1 MTKPQASVNQTAK
14 DFVALTETIRRAKNG
29 DQAAFEAL
37 LDRYT
42 PLIDSMVGR
51 FASDS
56 ATAEDREDLRQE
68 ALVGFYKAMMH
79 FDDSQSEVQFGL
91 YARECLQNRMIS
103 YLRSQQKHQRVV
115 LLEDGA
121 LIEKAAQVSEGD
133 PASLLADEEAYLL
146 LSRRIREI
154 LSGYENRVW
163 WLYLSGRTAKEIA
176 AMLQTEEKS
185 VSNAIYRI
193 RRKLRAVIPY
203 SP

>member
-1 MTKPQASVNQTAK
+1 M
-14 DFVALTETIRRAKNG
+14 IRRAKNG

-37 LDRYT
+37 LGRYT
-42 PLIDSMVGR
+42 PLIDAMVGR
-51 FASDS
+51 FAGES

-79 FDDSQSEVQFGL
+79 FDISQKEVQFGL
-91 YARECLQNRMIS
+91 YARECLHNRMVS
-103 YLRSQQKHQRVV
+103 YLRSQQKHHRVV
-115 LLEDGA
+115 LLEDDT
-121 LIEKAAQVSEGD
+121 LIEKAVSTPDSD
-133 PASLLADEEAYLL
+133 PASMLADEEAYLL
-146 LSRRIREI
+146 LSRRIREV
-154 LSGYENRVW
+154 LSSYENRVW

-176 AMLQTEEKS
+176 AMLQTDERS